1 MNAQDA
7 LQRMQKVDPAAYNL
21 PSLASVYAGNS
32 VMLRSGGP
40 EMLAE
45 SDVSDP
51 NGKVVCSWTNNGE
64 ELKEEF
70 PLACL
75 CSFGAK

>member
-1 MNAQDA
+1 MNATDA
-7 LQRMQKVDPAAYNL
+7 IKRMQQVDPAVYNL

-45 SDVSDP
+45 SNVSDP
-51 NGKVVCSWTNNGE
+51 NGSVICSWTNNG
-64 ELKEEF
+64 KEEQSSF

-75 CSFGAK
+75 TSYGAK